1 MPALENTR
9 HEKFAQEL
17 AKGASAGRAYEA
29 AGYDVE
35 GDHADQSASRLLS
48 RNAKVR
54 ERVAE
59 LQEKAATRTEITIQS
74 LCDEL
79 DEAKELAKA
88 NAQPAAMVAA
98 VMGKAKLTGHIVDK
112 QVQEQTQTVY
122 RLDAPKPEKNATEWE
137 QRWRQ

>member
-17 AKGASAGRAYEA
+17 AKGTSAGRAYEA

-54 ERVAE
+54 DRVAE
-59 LQEKAATRTEITIQS
+59 LQQKAAQKVGVTLESWIEEGVELMRSIAKAGDSAAASQQYERVAKVAGFWTERTES
-74 LCDEL
+74 
-79 DEAKELAKA
+79 
-88 NAQPAAMVAA
+88 
-98 VMGKAKLTGHIVDK
+98 
-112 QVQEQTQTVY
+112 TQTV
-122 RLDAPKPEKNATEWE
+122 RSVSAQPVTEDEWREQHAPPAMN
-137 QRWRQ
+137 